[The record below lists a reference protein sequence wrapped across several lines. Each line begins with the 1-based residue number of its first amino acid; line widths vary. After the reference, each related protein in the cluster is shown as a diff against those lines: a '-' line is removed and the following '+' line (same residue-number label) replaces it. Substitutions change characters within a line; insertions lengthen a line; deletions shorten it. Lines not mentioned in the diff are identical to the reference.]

1 MMPGSAVSV
10 VRRRR
15 HLRRRRRRR
24 RRRPQSTFSSK
35 YVRNAVLRA
44 VPTLPPFQPA
54 AMRTYGRGRRRHR
67 RTLVKYRTEEK
78 QGEDEDDEEA
88 VEKRITCVA
97 KSYGGGETEKKN
109 RVNVKRR
116 RRLLRVVCRSCRGG
130 GECVQSALTVRR
142 SHRDCTSARR
152 VPPTSYLL

>member
-15 HLRRRRRRR
+15 RHHRRR

-44 VPTLPPFQPA
+44 VPTLPTFQPA
-54 AMRTYGRGRRRHR
+54 AMRTYGRGRRRRRRHR

-88 VEKRITCVA
+88 VEKEDYVR
-97 KSYGGGETEKKN
+97 GGVVRGRGNGEKN
-109 RVNVKRR
+109 LVNVKRR
-116 RRLLRVVCRSCRGG
+116 RRLLRVK
-130 GECVQSALTVRR
+130 
-142 SHRDCTSARR
+142 
-152 VPPTSYLL
+152 